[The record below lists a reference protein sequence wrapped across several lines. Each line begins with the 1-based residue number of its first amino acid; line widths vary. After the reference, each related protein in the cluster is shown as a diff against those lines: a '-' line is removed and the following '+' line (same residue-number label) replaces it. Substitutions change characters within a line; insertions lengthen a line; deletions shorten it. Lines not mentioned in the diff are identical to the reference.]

1 MLTEDRYEYIIE
13 NINRNNSVKLKDLVD
28 ILGTSESTVRRD
40 LDELEARG
48 LLKRV
53 RGGAISSSNFT
64 QDISINT
71 RKQENTDSKIALGRY
86 CASLVEDGDCL
97 YLDAG
102 TTTNEI
108 IPFLKGKDIVIVTN
122 GIYNIDRLVENKI
135 RSYII
140 GGSIKPMTNTIVGE
154 MAVENLSHYRFT
166 IAFIG
171 ANGISYN
178 SSITTPDVSE
188 AAVKKKAIQLS
199 KRPYVVADSS
209 KFDKV
214 SFSEI
219 CRLEDVSII
228 TNVSEAE
235 IDPRIVEASEIITI

>member
-1 MLTEDRYEYIIE
+1 M
-13 NINRNNSVKLKDLVD
+13 
-28 ILGTSESTVRRD
+28 
-40 LDELEARG
+40 
-48 LLKRV
+48 
-53 RGGAISSSNFT
+53 
-64 QDISINT
+64 
-71 RKQENTDSKIALGRY
+71 
-86 CASLVEDGDCL
+86 
-97 YLDAG
+97 
-102 TTTNEI
+102 
-108 IPFLKGKDIVIVTN
+108 
-122 GIYNIDRLVENKI
+122 
-135 RSYII
+135 
-140 GGSIKPMTNTIVGE
+140 
-154 MAVENLSHYRFT
+154 SHYRFT

-228 TNVSEAE
+228 TNVSEDE
-235 IDPRIVEASEIITI
+235 IDPRIVEASEVITI